1 MVDRRLVCA
10 QASAAERPV
19 ALPPAES
26 ECAVIHRILQN
37 SAFTPEQI
45 KLMSTAYE
53 AALAQLKLRD
63 RNDPLT
69 LVIAK
74 AVIDVAQT
82 GERDPMSICT
92 LALQRMEST
101 AGESAASAS
110 MHP

>member
-1 MVDRRLVCA
+1 LSDCGHGLLDASWLIADWSVRR
-10 QASAAERPV
+10 R
-19 ALPPAES
+19 

-92 LALQRMEST
+92 LALQRMEGT